1 METSR
6 PNDEQ
11 SALWNGPSGRAWVD
25 TQAPIDR
32 MFEPLE
38 KLLADAVAKS
48 SARSVLDV
56 GCGTGAVTLAIA
68 RRLGA
73 DAQCTGID
81 ISARM
86 IDAARARAERS
97 GVQARFVCADVQT
110 HAFEPASVDLI
121 VSRLGVMFFD
131 DPVRAFA
138 NLRHA
143 ARPNAQ
149 MRFIAWRSAADNPF
163 MTIAEQAAAPLL
175 PNLPARRAGA
185 IRVRRTAAD
194 RVGTVGQWL
203 GGHRDRAGRS
213 GVRAARARAGR
224 LHLAARP
231 GRAGVAGGGR
241 GDPAARGRHDAC
253 GVLALRG
260 WRRCALRR
268 GVLARDGARTVR
280 VTRCGQEVGQ
290 GRAGRFASRVA
301 VRAGRSRAA

>member
-32 MFEPLE
+32 MFEPLAQ
-38 KLLADAVAKS
+38 LLVDAAATS
-48 SARSVLDV
+48 SARRVLDV

-86 IDAARARAERS
+86 IDAAQARAERS
-97 GVQARFVCADVQT
+97 GVHARFVRADVQT

-138 NLRHA
+138 NLRQA

-149 MRFIAWRSAADNPF
+149 MRFVAWRSAADNPF
-163 MTIAEQAAAPLL
+163 MTVAERAAAPLL
-175 PNLPARRAGA
+175 PNLPARRPGA
-185 IRVRRTAAD
+185 PGQIAFGDRQRVASVLSDSGWADIAIEPVDLACALPASALDDYISRLGPVGLALLEVDEATRR
-194 RVGTVGQWL
+194 RVVDTM
-203 GGHRDRAGRS
+203 
-213 GVRAARARAGR
+213 RAAFARYVEGADVRFDAACWLVTARAPS
-224 LHLAARP
+224 A
-231 GRAGVAGGGR
+231 
-241 GDPAARGRHDAC
+241 
-253 GVLALRG
+253 
-260 WRRCALRR
+260 
-268 GVLARDGARTVR
+268 
-280 VTRCGQEVGQ
+280 
-290 GRAGRFASRVA
+290 
-301 VRAGRSRAA
+301 

>member
-38 KLLADAVAKS
+38 KLLADAAAKS
-48 SARSVLDV
+48 SACSVLDV
-56 GCGTGAVTLAIA
+56 GCGTGAVTLALA

-97 GVQARFVCADVQT
+97 GVHARFVRADVQT
-110 HAFEPASVDLI
+110 HGFEPASVDLI

-175 PNLPARRAGA
+175 PNLPARRPGA
-185 IRVRRTAAD
+185 PGQFAFGERQRIASVLSDSGWADIVIEPVDLPCVLPEPALDDYISRLGPVGLALLEVDEATRRRVVDTM
-194 RVGTVGQWL
+194 
-203 GGHRDRAGRS
+203 
-213 GVRAARARAGR
+213 RAAFSPYVNGADVRFDAACWLVTARAPS
-224 LHLAARP
+224 A
-231 GRAGVAGGGR
+231 
-241 GDPAARGRHDAC
+241 
-253 GVLALRG
+253 
-260 WRRCALRR
+260 
-268 GVLARDGARTVR
+268 
-280 VTRCGQEVGQ
+280 
-290 GRAGRFASRVA
+290 
-301 VRAGRSRAA
+301 